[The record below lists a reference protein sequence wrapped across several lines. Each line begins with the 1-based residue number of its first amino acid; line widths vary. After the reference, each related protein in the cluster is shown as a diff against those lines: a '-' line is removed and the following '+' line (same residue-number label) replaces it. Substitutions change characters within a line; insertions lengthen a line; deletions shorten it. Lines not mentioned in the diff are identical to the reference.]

1 MQENLNIDFTH
12 SAEGF
17 DLKAHIIYQDEEM
30 LVLNKPQG
38 LMVHPSPMARDV
50 SIFAT
55 DLLKAYLG
63 QSVSPV
69 QRLDRKTSGVLIFG
83 LNYEAT
89 RALRLQFEAGSVKK
103 RYLAIV
109 RGFFPEGEICV
120 DRPLKN
126 AERGIQE
133 ATTYFKAF
141 ARNAL
146 PIPTGRF
153 PTSRYSLIEARPI
166 TGRMHQI
173 RRHLKGINHPIIGDL
188 KHGCL
193 LQNRFMRKDW
203 KMDKMLLHAY
213 ELEIK
218 HPITK
223 EVMLL
228 QAPLPPIF
236 VKMQEKLGLDYK
248 F

>member
-1 MQENLNIDFTH
+1 MQENLHTDFTH

-17 DLKAHIIYQDEEM
+17 EISEHIIYQDKEM

-55 DLLKAYLG
+55 TLLKEHLG
-63 QSVSPV
+63 QPVSPV
-69 QRLDRKTSGVLIFG
+69 HRLDRKTSGVLIFG
-83 LNYEAT
+83 LHYEAT
-89 RALRLQFEAGSVKK
+89 RALRLEFEASSVQK

-126 AERGIQE
+126 PERGLQE
-133 ATTYFKAF
+133 ATTYFQAF

-153 PTSRYSLIEARPI
+153 PTSRYSLIEARPV

-193 LQNRFMRKDW
+193 LQNRFMRNEW

-213 ELEIK
+213 ELSIK
-218 HPITK
+218 HPITEK
-223 EVMLL
+223 EMLL
-228 QAPLPPIF
+228 HAPPPSIF
-236 VKMQEKLGLDYK
+236 VKMQDKLGLDYS

>member
-1 MQENLNIDFTH
+1 
-12 SAEGF
+12 
-17 DLKAHIIYQDEEM
+17 
-30 LVLNKPQG
+30 
-38 LMVHPSPMARDV
+38 MVHPSPMARDV

-55 DLLKAYLG
+55 TLLQAYLG
-63 QSVSPV
+63 QAPSPV
-69 QRLDRKTSGVLIFG
+69 HRLDRKTSGVLVFG

-89 RALRLQFEAGSVKK
+89 RALRLQFESGMVQK

-109 RGFFPEGEICV
+109 RGFFPEGEVCV
-120 DRPLKN
+120 DRPLKH
-126 AERGIQE
+126 AERGLQA
-133 ATTYFKAF
+133 ATTYFQAF
-141 ARNAL
+141 ARNSL

-193 LQNRFMRKDW
+193 LQNRFMRKEW

-213 ELEIK
+213 TLQIQHPSSGKEL
-218 HPITK
+218 
-223 EVMLL
+223 LL
-228 QAPLPPIF
+228 QALQPAIF
-236 VKMQEKLGLDYK
+236 TKMQEKLGLNFD